1 MKERMQKISTLSDSC
16 PQKDRTESES
26 YTGVQTFMGITEN
39 NLTEVQFAKE
49 DLLER
54 ILSAANLNKAYK
66 QVVSNGGSGGVDKME
81 TEDLLSYLR
90 IHKDNLII
98 SLKDGSYCPN
108 PVRRVEIPK
117 GNGKKRPLGIPTV
130 VDRFVQ
136 QAISQ
141 VLSRIYER
149 EFSVNSFGF
158 RPKRSAHQALRA
170 AQSYQNAGYKYAVD
184 LDLEKFFD
192 TVNQSKLIEILS
204 RMIKDSR
211 VISLIHKYLGSGVII
226 GHKFVN
232 TSEGVPQGGP
242 LSPLMS
248 NIMLNEL
255 DKKLESRCH
264 PFVRYADDCMIF
276 CKSKRAA
283 QRTKNHIVVYIEE
296 TLYLKVNREKTKV
309 GYVQGMKFLGYSFYK
324 NKSGFRLSVH
334 PQSYTKLK
342 GRLKELTGR
351 SNGMGYESRKDS
363 LHRLIRGWVEYFK
376 LADMQTRLKELD
388 QWLRR
393 RLRMCIWKSWKRI
406 KTRFRNLVRCGI
418 AKARALPYANA
429 RQSYWRMAGNPILNE
444 AISIDSLGK
453 AGYPCLMD
461 YYRKVAS

>member
-149 EFSVNSFGF
+149 EFSANSFGF
-158 RPKRSAHQALRA
+158 RPKRRAHQALRA

-211 VISLIHKYLGSGVII
+211 VISLIQKISWLGS
-226 GHKFVN
+226 
-232 TSEGVPQGGP
+232 
-242 LSPLMS
+242 
-248 NIMLNEL
+248 
-255 DKKLESRCH
+255 
-264 PFVRYADDCMIF
+264 
-276 CKSKRAA
+276 
-283 QRTKNHIVVYIEE
+283 
-296 TLYLKVNREKTKV
+296 
-309 GYVQGMKFLGYSFYK
+309 
-324 NKSGFRLSVH
+324 
-334 PQSYTKLK
+334 
-342 GRLKELTGR
+342 
-351 SNGMGYESRKDS
+351 
-363 LHRLIRGWVEYFK
+363 
-376 LADMQTRLKELD
+376 
-388 QWLRR
+388 
-393 RLRMCIWKSWKRI
+393 
-406 KTRFRNLVRCGI
+406 
-418 AKARALPYANA
+418 
-429 RQSYWRMAGNPILNE
+429 
-444 AISIDSLGK
+444 
-453 AGYPCLMD
+453 
-461 YYRKVAS
+461 YYRS